1 MAHVLGAPPFATRPP
16 MTSSADDPDLTLRD
30 AARALFVRLK
40 DRETPRRRRAAE
52 SFRSRS
58 PEHEAAWLAVE
69 GDWRDAQGP
78 AARLAA
84 RDEADLRD
92 ALRRI
97 DAAKAAKPPKSLI
110 VACLAL
116 GAALAGGL
124 WLERPHLIQDLV
136 ADHVS
141 PRAERRLVTLAD
153 GSTALLDADSA
164 LDEDFGAER
173 RVRLLRGAAYFEV
186 KPAATPFVV
195 AADGAETRVLGTGFE
210 VRLLETGGTVTLAH
224 GAVAV
229 RGEDGGEARLA
240 PGEAVAF
247 GPAGVGRAAPADV
260 DGALAWR
267 GGRFVFYRMRLA
279 DVAREIERYRPGR
292 VVVASADLADER
304 ITGTLD
310 LSDADAALESLR
322 ASVGFRV
329 TTLAGRLVVLR
340 R

>member
-1 MAHVLGAPPFATRPP
+1 
-16 MTSSADDPDLTLRD
+16 
-30 AARALFVRLK
+30 
-40 DRETPRRRRAAE
+40 
-52 SFRSRS
+52 
-58 PEHEAAWLAVE
+58 AVE
-69 GDWRDAQGP
+69 QAWRDAQGP

-84 RDEADLRD
+84 KDDASLRD

-97 DAAKAAKPPKSLI
+97 DAAKAAKPPKSLAI
-110 VACLAL
+110 LALAL

-124 WLERPHLIQDLV
+124 WLERPHLFQDIV
-136 ADHVS
+136 ADHVA
-141 PRAERRLVTLAD
+141 PRGERRAVTLAD

-164 LDEDFGAER
+164 LDEAFGAER

-186 KPAATPFVV
+186 KTSATPFVV
-195 AADGAETRVLGTGFE
+195 ETRDAETRVLGTGFE
-210 VRLLETGGTVTLAH
+210 VRLLEHGGAVTLAH

-229 RGEDGGEARLA
+229 RGHDGREARLA
-240 PGEAVAF
+240 PGDAVAF
-247 GPAGVGRAAPADV
+247 GPQGVGRPAPADV

-279 DVAREIERYRPGR
+279 DVARQIERYRPGR
-292 VVVASADLADER
+292 IVVASGELADER

-310 LSDADAALESLR
+310 LSDTDAALESLK

-329 TTLAGRLVVLR
+329 TALTGRLVILR